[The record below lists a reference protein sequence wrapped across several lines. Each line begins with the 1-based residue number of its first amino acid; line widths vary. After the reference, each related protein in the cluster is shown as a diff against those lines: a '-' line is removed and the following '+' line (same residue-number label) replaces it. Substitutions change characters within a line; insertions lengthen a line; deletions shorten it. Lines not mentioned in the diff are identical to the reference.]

1 MKLKED
7 FMLREVAGQWLLVP
21 LGESVINVNGII
33 TLSESGA
40 VIWRALEENEAAD
53 AEKLADAL
61 MEEYEIDRD
70 TALESVNDFLYDLKE
85 KGIAI

>member
-21 LGESVINVNGII
+21 IGETVVNVNGII

-40 VIWRALEENEAAD
+40 VIWRALEESESAD
-53 AEKLADAL
+53 VEKLADAL
-61 MEEYEIDRD
+61 MQEYEIDRE
-70 TALESVNDFLYDLKE
+70 TAIESVGEFLNDLKE
-85 KGIAI
+85 KGII

>member
-7 FMLREVAGQWLLVP
+7 FMLREVAGQWLVVP

-40 VIWRALEENEAAD
+40 ILWKELESGDAD
-53 AEKLADAL
+53 EDKLADAL
-61 MEEYEIDRD
+61 MQEYEIDHG
-70 TALESVNDFLYDLKE
+70 TALESVREFLDDLKE
-85 KGIAI
+85 KGIAE